1 MFTSFST
8 ALSALNATST
18 AIDVVGNNLANLN
31 TPGFKASVVSFHDL
45 VTQSLGAGLGETQ
58 VGFGVG
64 SPITLREFTQG
75 AQQTTNGPL
84 DAMIQGDGFFVVAD
98 KNGAIQYTRGGNLQ
112 VDQNGFLTTAT
123 GEQVQGWTR
132 SNGALDT
139 NAPIGNIQVPVG
151 GVKAPVATQ
160 NFAFDFNLNAA
171 AVASPV
177 PDTFSDSINVYDSL
191 GEAHTVT
198 VKFTKNATAG
208 QWDYSIS
215 VPDADLKSPPFTPVT
230 GSINFDANG
239 KLTTPAATDPSPQVQ
254 IQGLADGASD
264 LTLNWNLYNGTTP
277 RVTQYSQPSS
287 PSAAQQDGAPAA
299 QLVRVAIGNGGS
311 ILAQYSD
318 GGQTVVGQLAMATVR
333 NPDSLIAVGNNNYEA
348 SGKTALPAIGV
359 AGTGGRGTVI
369 GGSVESSTV
378 DIAREFTNLIVF
390 QRAYQAN
397 ARVVTT
403 VDQLSQE
410 TINLKQS

>member
-45 VTQSLGAGLGETQ
+45 VTQSLGAGLGDTQ

-84 DAMIQGDGFFVVAD
+84 DAMIQGDGFFVVA
-98 KNGAIQYTRGGNLQ
+98 GANFAQEYTRGGNFE
-112 VDQNGFLTTAT
+112 VDQNGNLTTST
-123 GEQVQGWTR
+123 GEQVQGWTAT
-132 SNGALDT
+132 NGVVNS

-151 GVKAPVATQ
+151 GVKAPIATTS
-160 NFAFDFNLNAA
+160 FSFDLNLNAA
-171 AVASPV
+171 ASAGP
-177 PDTFSDSINVYDSL
+177 PADTFSDSINVYDSL

-198 VKFTKNATAG
+198 VTFTKNATAG
-208 QWDYSIS
+208 QWDYSMS
-215 VPDADLKSPPFTPVT
+215 VPDADLKNPPFTPVT

-239 KLTTPAATDPSPQVQ
+239 TLITPTATDTQPQIQ

-264 LTLNWNLYNGTTP
+264 MTINWSLYNGTTP
-277 RVTQYSQPSS
+277 RITQYGQPSS
-287 PSAAQQDGAPAA
+287 PSAEQQDGAPAA

-311 ILAQYSD
+311 VLAQYSD
-318 GGQTVVGQLAMATVR
+318 GGQTVVGQLAMATIR
-333 NPDSLIAVGNNNYEA
+333 NPQSLIAVGNNNYQA
-348 SGKTALPAIGV
+348 SGATALPAIGQP
-359 AGTGGRGTVI
+359 GSGGRGTVV

-378 DIAREFTNLIVF
+378 DIAQEFTNLIVF
-390 QRAYQAN
+390 QRAYEAN
-397 ARVVTT
+397 AKVVTT

-410 TINLKQS
+410 TINLKQ